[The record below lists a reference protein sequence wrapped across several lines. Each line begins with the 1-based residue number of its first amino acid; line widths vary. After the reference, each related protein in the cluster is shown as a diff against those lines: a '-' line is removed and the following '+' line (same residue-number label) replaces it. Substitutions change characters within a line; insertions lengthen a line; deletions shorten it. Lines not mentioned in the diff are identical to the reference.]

1 MGTHDCGEGGH
12 ADLQRAVHRREGHQ
26 AAARTELTMTVLAER
41 VVVMVIVLV
50 SRAMLL
56 MEKVMELLTS
66 VLLQE
71 MSHSTRYMQPFVYL
85 ERTVGVEAQ
94 DEGK

>member
-1 MGTHDCGEGGH
+1 MGTHHCGKRSH
-12 ADLQRAVHRREGHQ
+12 ADPERAVRRRKGDQ
-26 AAARTELTMTVLAER
+26 STARTELAMTVLAER

-85 ERTVGVEAQ
+85 ERTVGVEGQ